1 MDVQYPASNIVD
13 FISQLHEVAFFLKHF
28 LHTKPP
34 FSEGELVFA
43 EGITLFFIGEIIK
56 YRIVCIGKSE
66 PFSWVKQVAISFFH
80 WRKAGFHWES
90 GIPIVNSSLET
101 V

>member
-13 FISQLHEVAFFLKHF
+13 FISQQHELAFFLEYF

-43 EGITLFFIGEIIK
+43 EGESMLFIGGIIK
-56 YRIVCIGKSE
+56 FPMI
-66 PFSWVKQVAISFFH
+66 
-80 WRKAGFHWES
+80 
-90 GIPIVNSSLET
+90 T
-101 V
+101 VRRNQ